1 MNELKLKQCRLDDRY
16 NILECLG
23 RGSYAE
29 IYLAQDL
36 KTAELSPNSFVVI
49 KALNVQLQGDIDT
62 ELERT
67 LTENFQNEATA
78 LDLVRHLNVINRLGH
93 GTAIDLR
100 GTIFHY
106 LVIEYLS
113 GGDIFKLCKNQP
125 MPLKATLF
133 YLEQVCKGLTHAHRV
148 GVIHRDIKPQN
159 LLLTKDRRTVKIADF
174 GVAKIGSFEGSIT
187 RVGTNIYAAPEH
199 NPQLQ
204 TAQLISGD
212 ANFTQIKLTPAADV
226 YSLAKTAYVMLTGES
241 PRRFAG
247 HSIKDLPHSISN
259 QPWANEVLKVLQKAT
274 RTNPNE
280 RYDTVKEFWEELKLA
295 AESEK
300 QITNINVNE
309 DTENLAYNK
318 SEFTEEFEELA
329 EHAPPV
335 PHFDSTRNLQNKN
348 IELKEEER
356 PRIVVQFQESQP
368 LPHQPPVIQTQQN
381 AREII
386 NAMPDAAHV
395 QQQQPREIK
404 PPSPLAGALKRFLV
418 GVCLLIAFTTMLLAT
433 HYFFRGRPIWRNQPT
448 STTNDP
454 FIGREGTT
462 TTNVNLRPEPNISKN
477 PIGIV
482 EKDSTVKILAVNG
495 NWYQVQVTK
504 RPRPRSEPDQ
514 GWIYKD
520 FVTFD

>member
-36 KTAELSPNSFVVI
+36 KTSELSPNSFVVI

-67 LTENFQNEATA
+67 LIENFQNEATA

-106 LVIEYLS
+106 LVIEYLP

-212 ANFTQIKLTPAADV
+212 ANFTHLKLTPAADV
-226 YSLAKTAYVMLTGES
+226 YSLAKTVYVMLTGES
-241 PRRFAG
+241 PRRFSG
-247 HSIKDLPHSISN
+247 HSIKDLPSSISN
-259 QPWANEVLKVLQKAT
+259 QPWADGVLRVLQKAT

-280 RYDTVKEFWEELKLA
+280 RYDSVKEFWEELKKA
-295 AESEK
+295 TDTG
-300 QITNINVNE
+300 QFQTNINVND
-309 DTENLAYNK
+309 DTDPLVLNK
-318 SEFTEEFEELA
+318 SDFIKDFEEIV
-329 EHAPPV
+329 HQTPPV
-335 PHFDSTRNLQNKN
+335 PHFDSTRNLQNKT

-356 PRIVVQFQESQP
+356 PRIVVQFQESQT
-368 LPHQPPVIQTQQN
+368 LPHQPPVVQTQQN

-386 NAMPDAAHV
+386 NAMPDAAIP
-395 QQQQPREIK
+395 QQQKPREIK
-404 PPSPLAGALKRFLV
+404 PPSQLASAFKRFLV
-418 GVCLLIAFTTMLLAT
+418 GVCLLIAFTIMLLAT
-433 HYFFRGRPIWRNQPT
+433 HYFFRGRPIWRNTP
-448 STTNDP
+448 STTTTDP
-454 FIGREGTT
+454 LIGREGKT
-462 TTNVNLRPEPNISKN
+462 TTNVNLRPEPNISNN

-482 EKDSTVKILAVNG
+482 EKDSTVKILVVNG
-495 NWYQVQVTK
+495 NWYQVQVTN
-504 RPRPRSEPDQ
+504 RPRPRSEPDI

-520 FVTFD
+520 FVNFN